1 LSPFE
6 FGELTRL
13 QPTVALR
20 CVCVCV
26 GGGCLL
32 HDVVMQ
38 WESLY
43 HKNAFS
49 CDSRLGSGGAW
60 CWLWCWLCVG
70 VWCVVCAA
78 ITQRFIYCVTDFRE
92 SNPGPDMDQHNV
104 MSPTFHR
111 EYPIPVDAW
120 SWLCK
125 VIDIAIVSLKG
136 FSIGLSTRLYLD
148 SLLDSL

>member
-1 LSPFE
+1 VRSVVQIE
-6 FGELTRL
+6 S
-13 QPTVALR
+13 LR
-20 CVCVCV
+20 IWRAHQTATNSCFTMCVCVCW
-26 GGGCLL
+26 GG
-32 HDVVMQ
+32 V
-38 WESLY
+38 SF
-43 HKNAFS
+43 A
-49 CDSRLGSGGAW
+49 SGGAW